1 MVRRSRD
8 AGARHGLA
16 RTAGGPA
23 GPLRG
28 REGSGAVSVQKRA
41 IVQKRALPWGIS
53 FAAALVLAFAC
64 TCSKKDARA
73 GATPEAAPVTV
84 ASVARQDVPVEVR
97 AIGHVEPFTT
107 VALKARVGGQVI
119 RVGFQQGQ
127 DVRKGDLLFQI
138 DPRPYQAALAQ
149 ARAQLERD
157 RAIARNAE
165 DDVKRYTDLV
175 KKDYVTREQYDSTRA
190 AAAAAVATTKSD
202 EAAVENAQLQLSYCT
217 VAAPMSGRTGS
228 VLVNPGNMVK
238 GNDDNPLV
246 VLNQVQPVYVSFSV
260 PESSLAQI
268 RQRLRPGEKL
278 KVLAA
283 ASGNPSNTQTGEL
296 SFLNNAVDPGTGT
309 ILLKATFPN
318 ENEALWPGEYVDVV
332 LTLATEAKAIV
343 VPAQAVQT
351 GQAGQ
356 YVWVVKN
363 DLTVESRPVTLSRT
377 QGPLAIVAKGLEEGE
392 RVVTDGQLRLAPGT
406 KVQVRKVEGKTA

>member
-1 MVRRSRD
+1 M
-8 AGARHGLA
+8 
-16 RTAGGPA
+16 
-23 GPLRG
+23 
-28 REGSGAVSVQKRA
+28 SVQKRA

-309 ILLKATFPN
+309 ILLKATFAN

>member
-1 MVRRSRD
+1 
-8 AGARHGLA
+8 
-16 RTAGGPA
+16 
-23 GPLRG
+23 
-28 REGSGAVSVQKRA
+28 
-41 IVQKRALPWGIS
+41 
-53 FAAALVLAFAC
+53 
-64 TCSKKDARA
+64 
-73 GATPEAAPVTV
+73 
-84 ASVARQDVPVEVR
+84 
-97 AIGHVEPFTT
+97 

-268 RQRLRPGEKL
+268 RQRLSPGEKL

>member
-1 MVRRSRD
+1 
-8 AGARHGLA
+8 
-16 RTAGGPA
+16 
-23 GPLRG
+23 
-28 REGSGAVSVQKRA
+28 VSVQKRA

>member
-1 MVRRSRD
+1 MKKV
-8 AGARHGLA
+8 ALA
-16 RTAGGPA
+16 
-23 GPLRG
+23 
-28 REGSGAVSVQKRA
+28 AV
-41 IVQKRALPWGIS
+41 IL
-53 FAAALVLAFAC
+53 AAAVG
-64 TCSKKDARA
+64 CSKKDPRA
-73 GATPEAAPVTV
+73 GAPPEAAPVTV

-107 VALKARVGGQVI
+107 VALKARVGGQVL

-165 DDVKRYTDLV
+165 EDVKRYTDLAQ
-175 KKDYVTREQYDSTRA
+175 KDYVTREQYDSTRA

-202 EAAVENAQLQLSYCT
+202 DAAVQNAQLQLSYCT
-217 VAAPMSGRTGS
+217 VTAPISGRTGS

-318 ENEALWPGEYVDVV
+318 GNEALWPGEYVDVV
-332 LTLATEAKAIV
+332 LTLATEPKAIV

-356 YVWVVKN
+356 YVWVVKK

-377 QGPLAIVAKGLEEGE
+377 QGPLAIVAKGLQEGE
-392 RVVTDGQLRLAPGT
+392 RVVTDGQLRLAPGA
-406 KVQVRKVEGKTA
+406 KVQVRKTEGKAA